1 MGVAAAAALA
11 GVCLAGGP
19 LYVSSAAS
27 EAVQV
32 GLARTCLTDA
42 GLIVRLGRSP
52 GAARGDADRARQ
64 QRSLTAQ
71 PAIVTETF
79 REGVDVTPGR
89 TPPIRSVLLDRTG
102 QYDGS
107 VFRRSQQARRCRPT
121 GPSRSGGSAPGVH
134 LDGEPFVLTIRDEY
148 PGIPVNPEPSYW
160 CGLRTL
166 LRPSTFGDPPPPMLL
181 VDPATFRSVLNVNL
195 SRIAEVRPDPKG
207 LTRCPSQAAE

>member
-1 MGVAAAAALA
+1 MRSVGAYVGVAAAAALA

-52 GAARGDADRARQ
+52 GAAEETLIDEAATVAHG
-64 QRSLTAQ
+64 Q
-71 PAIVTETF
+71 PAIVTETLA
-79 REGVDVTPGR
+79 EGRRDAGPDAADSLGAA
-89 TPPIRSVLLDRTG
+89 RSNV
-102 QYDGS
+102 S
-107 VFRRSQQARRCRPT
+107 VRRARCSALAAGEALSPDWASVELIW
-121 GPSRSGGSAPGVH
+121 GLAPGVH
-134 LDGEPFVLTIRDEY
+134 LGGEPFVLTIATSTRH
-148 PGIPVNPEPSYW
+148 PCNPEPSYW

-181 VDPATFRSVLNVNL
+181 VDPRHS
-195 SRIAEVRPDPKG
+195 
-207 LTRCPSQAAE
+207 AAS